1 MNSSAQLSSSKR
13 FWSLLLS
20 WLKDGMDRHHR
31 TARKSSLAA
40 DSKTISWL
48 VGVPADD
55 VVGNWMVKIS
65 SELLTSS
72 SFPLIIS
79 LVDFVGNDNKG
90 KVNGLGRRGLNS
102 LFDEK
107 GEMYRLKYGFT
118 SKAVLVG
125 KVEFPAIVAG
135 GGGGKRQ
142 PFDAAKCIESMT
154 FDWNELKCG

>member
-1 MNSSAQLSSSKR
+1 
-13 FWSLLLS
+13 
-20 WLKDGMDRHHR
+20 
-31 TARKSSLAA
+31 
-40 DSKTISWL
+40 
-48 VGVPADD
+48 
-55 VVGNWMVKIS
+55 MVKIS

-79 LVDFVGNDNKG
+79 LVDLVGNDNKG
-90 KVNGLGRRGLNS
+90 KVNGLGRRGLNSDS

-125 KVEFPAIVAG
+125 KVEFPAINGG

-154 FDWNELKCG
+154 FD